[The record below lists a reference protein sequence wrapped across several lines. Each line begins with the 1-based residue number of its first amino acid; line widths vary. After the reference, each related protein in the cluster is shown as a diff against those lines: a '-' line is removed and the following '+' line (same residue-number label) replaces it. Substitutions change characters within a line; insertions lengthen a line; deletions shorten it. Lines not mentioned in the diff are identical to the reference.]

1 MNTHLSID
9 LVNFDRAGLGG
20 TIGKTLKC
28 VSWPE
33 RQASECTWQ
42 LEIIWE
48 GGTVWTV
55 RSKPTMTESGHEMGA
70 LQIEE
75 SHESSLSPDF
85 IRAIM
90 PIDDFVLAGY
100 RIASA
105 LENNVIL
112 DCAISLIDG
121 GGREL
126 VISTAP
132 ASGAVSLCRWGEP
145 RPKTEFDPS
154 SFVWGLEV
162 TK

>member
-1 MNTHLSID
+1 MSTHLSID
-9 LVNFDRAGLGG
+9 LVNFSPPGLEG
-20 TIGKTLKC
+20 TIGKALKC
-28 VSWPE
+28 VSWPH
-33 RQASECTWQ
+33 RQSSKCTWQ
-42 LEIIWE
+42 LEIIWDD
-48 GGTVWTV
+48 GAVWTV

-70 LQIEE
+70 LQIEG
-75 SHESSLSPDF
+75 SHESSLCPDS
-85 IRAIM
+85 IRAIL

-105 LENNVIL
+105 SENDVIS

-126 VISTAP
+126 VITTAP

-145 RPKTEFDPS
+145 WPKTEFDPS

-162 TK
+162 TG